1 MPIIGFLSRQAISML
16 AAVEFQNDK
25 WAGSDQKFMLRMCN
39 SLMQRLTRMFE
50 RFVVSFA
57 TTGYAI

>member
-1 MPIIGFLSRQAISML
+1 MRPTIRFFSQAISML

-39 SLMQRLTRMFE
+39 SLMQRLVRMFE
-50 RFVVSFA
+50 RFVVSLQ
-57 TTGYAI
+57 

>member
-1 MPIIGFLSRQAISML
+1 ML

-25 WAGSDQKFMLRMCN
+25 WAGSDQKFMLRMCI

-50 RFVVSFA
+50 RFVVSRLGWAMIQDDDWF
-57 TTGYAI
+57 IPL